1 MIKVI
6 CQICQEEIATL
17 RPGAAI
23 YYPLSGSMFASIE
36 PERGIPSP
44 FQPDDT
50 WELMKCPYGP
60 HRPMVRPDQILTS
73 EGILHVPKNGQPT
86 FYAAARPEL
95 DRTDVFDREMD
106 VPPAIT
112 EAQAEA
118 LVRAQMGENPLKVAV
133 NTLGVPIRGT
143 SLHVDGDN
151 ILIVDEKNIR
161 LIEDKEN
168 GKADTW
174 QGQQEDEKPIENK
187 KEENQTDGKQ
197 DTGTAAGAFVCEK
210 CGRGFKNLSGL
221 NNHKRFK
228 HK

>member
-6 CQICQEEIATL
+6 CQICQEEIAIIKPEVL
-17 RPGAAI
+17 IR
-23 YYPLSGSMFASIE
+23 YPLSGSMFASIE

-73 EGILHVPKNGQPT
+73 EGILNVPKNGEAP
-86 FYAAARPEL
+86 FYSQIKPEL
-95 DRTDVFDREMD
+95 DRTDVFDREMNQ
-106 VPPAIT
+106 PPAMT

-118 LVRAQMGENPLKVAV
+118 LVRAQMGETTKVEV
-133 NTLGVPIRGT
+133 V
-143 SLHVDGDN
+143 
-151 ILIVDEKNIR
+151 
-161 LIEDKEN
+161 EN
-168 GKADTW
+168 GEADTR
-174 QGQQEDEKPIENK
+174 QGQPEDEKPIESK
-187 KEENQTDGKQ
+187 KEESQTDGKQ
-197 DTGTAAGAFVCEK
+197 NTGTAAGAFVCEK